1 MAENGKT
8 NRKND
13 MNGAVYIRNK
23 QGKLIPITTIKGDP
37 GVSPELQMSELG
49 YKTWWVYSNILNDY
63 VDTGVRAEAI
73 LHIEDGV
80 IIFTESSERVNIA
93 SGEAMSIVLGKIKK
107 WLSDLKAISFSGSY
121 DDLSNK
127 PSIPSKVS
135 DLTNDSGYQSAD
147 QVNAA
152 ISNLVNGSPAA
163 LDTLQELATAL
174 GNDPNFATTVSNL
187 IGTKA
192 KKSVLKSATLT
203 AANWV
208 ATSDVFSYTI
218 SDAAITS
225 DAKSVVFTPATL
237 ADREKG
243 QDAGL
248 LDYAEASTGSLTI
261 YSEEQATENIS
272 INYLISF

>member
-1 MAENGKT
+1 
-8 NRKND
+8 

>member
-1 MAENGKT
+1 
-8 NRKND
+8 

-192 KKSVLKSATLT
+192 KKSVLKS
-203 AANWV
+203 
-208 ATSDVFSYTI
+208 I
-218 SDAAITS
+218 
-225 DAKSVVFTPATL
+225 TL
-237 ADREKG
+237 AADGWVDDTNSHGYYKYQIEDIEFIDGTIIKITANSDSDLSAMI
-243 QDAGL
+243 DA
-248 LDYAEASTGSLTI
+248 EFSSLPDI
-261 YSEEQATENIS
+261 FIGRLIVKAKNLPNSDINIKYSIT
-272 INYLISF
+272 Y